1 MFVLIAPAISATPQ
15 AGNFPFREASLSL
28 PNTSTD
34 AHNAP
39 PLCVDLDGTLV
50 KSDTLWDGFCR
61 LARNCPQELRHVP
74 AWLSKGRAGF
84 KAEVARHAALD
95 PVRLPYN
102 AAVLRFL
109 QSQHREG
116 RPIFLTTG
124 ADSSVAERVA
134 AHLGLFQGT
143 LASDGKTNLTSS
155 DKLRALQATF
165 PVFDYIGNSR
175 ADLPLLAQAR
185 QAMVANPTLGLRFS
199 LRMKPL
205 PIAQVFLDRPSA
217 FGTLFKAIRIHQW
230 AKNVLLLAPLAF
242 SHRLNVESLFSAIAA
257 FFCFSF
263 MASANYL
270 VNDLL
275 DIESDRR
282 HPSKR
287 LRPFASGDLPVIG
300 GIAAVL
306 LLVAGSIA
314 ILPLLPATFAFFLA
328 VYIAGTLSYSLYLKR
343 FALVDV
349 LVLSGLYTVR
359 LLAGGA
365 ATSTEISHWL
375 AGFSTFLFLSLAM
388 VKRFSELENL
398 RERGISS
405 THGRG
410 YLVTDLE
417 QIRTFGTSSATA
429 AVVVFML
436 YIGGYNVSVLYN
448 HPSRLWFIVPL
459 LIYWLYRVWL
469 LAARGELDDDPVVFA
484 MRDPVSLAIGAAV
497 VALAVFASW

>member
-1 MFVLIAPAISATPQ
+1 M
-15 AGNFPFREASLSL
+15 SL
-28 PNTSTD
+28 PSTSTD
-34 AHNAP
+34 AQQAP

-61 LARNCPQELRHVP
+61 LARNHPLELRHLP
-74 AWLSKGRAGF
+74 EWLALGRAGF
-84 KAEVARHAALD
+84 KAQVARRAALD
-95 PVRLPYN
+95 PARLPYN
-102 AAVLRFL
+102 TAVLRFL
-109 QSQHREG
+109 QAQHRDG

-134 AHLGLFQGT
+134 AHLRLFQGT
-143 LASDGKTNLTSS
+143 LASDGKTNLTSGE
-155 DKLRALQATF
+155 KLRTLQASF

-175 ADLPLLAQAR
+175 ADLPLLAHAR
-185 QAMVANPTLGLRFS
+185 HAMLANPTLGLRLS
-199 LRMKPL
+199 MVSKSL
-205 PIAQVFLDRPSA
+205 PIAHVFLDRRSSIR
-217 FGTLFKAIRIHQW
+217 TLFKATRIHQW
-230 AKNVLLLAPLAF
+230 AKNILLLVPLAL
-242 SHRLNVESLFSAIAA
+242 SHRLDAQSIATAFAA
-257 FFCFSF
+257 FFCFCF

-275 DIESDRR
+275 DIESDRH

-287 LRPFASGDLPVIG
+287 LRPFAAGDLPVTV

-306 LLVAGSIA
+306 LLAAASLA
-314 ILPLLPATFAFFLA
+314 LLPLLPLAFAFWLG
-328 VYIAGTLSYSLYLKR
+328 VYIVGTLSYSLYLKR
-343 FALVDV
+343 FPLVDV
-349 LVLSGLYTVR
+349 LLLSGLYTLR

-365 ATSTEISHWL
+365 ATGTPISHWL
-375 AGFSTFLFLSLAM
+375 GGFSTFLFLSLAM

-398 RERGISS
+398 RERGVTA

-410 YLVTDLE
+410 YLVSDME
-417 QIRTFGTSSATA
+417 QIRAFGTSSATA

-436 YIGGYNVSVLYN
+436 YIGGFNVSVLYN

-469 LAARGELDDDPVVFA
+469 LATRGELDDDPVVFA

-497 VALAVFASW
+497 IGLAIFAAW